1 MQKQNRKAAS
11 PADLNKRNIK
21 GNSED
26 RSENIRQENRA
37 ILKGDLWVNQK

>member
-1 MQKQNRKAAS
+1 MQKQNRKAAL

-26 RSENIRQENRA
+26 KCENILQESRA
-37 ILKGDLWVNQK
+37 ILKGDCG